1 MSQILVVDDE
11 RSMREFLDIL
21 LTKEG
26 ESVRTA
32 GNAAEA
38 LERIEELLPE
48 LVITDLRMKGGSG
61 LDLLRRVKQQHPE
74 VEFLVITAFGT
85 DDTAVEALKMGAY
98 DYVTKPF
105 QVDEIKVV
113 VQRALERQRLLRE
126 NVFMRAELSSRYDFG
141 NLVGKSPRMQEVYRL
156 IEQVAPTRANVLITG
171 ESGTGKELVARALHF
186 RSERRDQP
194 FVAIDCGSIPGT
206 LMESELFGHAKG
218 AFTGANSDRR
228 GLFELA
234 AGGTA
239 FLDEVG
245 EVPLGLQVKLL
256 RVLQERSL
264 KRLGDGRERPVDV
277 RLVAATNRDLEQLIA
292 AGGFRQDLF
301 FRLNVI
307 RIQLPPLRQR
317 REDIA
322 ELVRHFVAKI
332 CKQEQC
338 PAPVVL
344 SEAVEALQGYAFPGN
359 VRELENMVERA
370 VALAGNRPIGP
381 ELFSESMAAGAGAAA
396 GPLAAEQDFPEGGVD
411 LDDRLAQLERHL
423 IRQALQRSGGVK
435 KEAAKLLGLSFRSL
449 RYRLD
454 KLGLD

>member
-11 RSMREFLDIL
+11 RSMREFLEIL

-26 ESVRTA
+26 EAVRTA
-32 GNAAEA
+32 RNAAEA
-38 LERIEELLPE
+38 LERIEQQLPE

-105 QVDEIKVV
+105 QVDELKVV

-141 NLVGKSPRMQEVYRL
+141 NLVGKGPRMQEVYRL

-186 RSERRDQP
+186 RSERRDHP
-194 FVAIDCGSIPGT
+194 FVAIDCGSIPET

-218 AFTGANSDRR
+218 AFTGATSDRR

-264 KRLGDGRERPVDV
+264 KRLGDGRDRPVDV
-277 RLVAATNRDLEQLIA
+277 RLVAATNRDLEQLVA

-307 RIQLPPLRQR
+307 RIHLPPLRQR

-344 SEAVEALQGYAFPGN
+344 GEALEALQAYDFPGN

-381 ELFSESMAAGAGAAA
+381 ELFTEHMERGPTPGDGAGPVQQRLLDEGVELDAVLA
-396 GPLAAEQDFPEGGVD
+396 GVE
-411 LDDRLAQLERHL
+411 RQLIE
-423 IRQALQRSGGVK
+423 QALQRSGGVK
-435 KEAAKLLGLSFRSL
+435 KDAARLLGITFRSL
-449 RYRLD
+449 RYRLA
-454 KLGLD
+454 KLGMD